1 MGRGCDPP
9 SERPARWHPEGCPCI
24 DTSTRPAP
32 ACHPRATRGPA
43 HNQVSATAGSPPPA
57 RWSSFYGHRRKRQ
70 AGPERG
76 RPQAR
81 KPSACTRHARAP
93 VASLD
98 MPQPRD
104 RCVRKSNTQRVFG
117 ERRGPGRT
125 SAQIRRA
132 CHARRAW
139 APAFAGERH
148 GRRGT
153 ARSPGTGRPPAAGL
167 GMVGSGRFKA
177 ILRCGTAT
185 TNRLRRRSIAR

>member
-104 RCVRKSNTQRVFG
+104 RCVRKSNIAVRDRASGSCGRDCWDQGLSV
-117 ERRGPGRT
+117 RGGHWHELGSLNQHVASP
-125 SAQIRRA
+125 
-132 CHARRAW
+132 ARRRLGLTEKRQSVLA
-139 APAFAGERH
+139 AC
-148 GRRGT
+148 T
-153 ARSPGTGRPPAAGL
+153 AI
-167 GMVGSGRFKA
+167 F
-177 ILRCGTAT
+177 
-185 TNRLRRRSIAR
+185 